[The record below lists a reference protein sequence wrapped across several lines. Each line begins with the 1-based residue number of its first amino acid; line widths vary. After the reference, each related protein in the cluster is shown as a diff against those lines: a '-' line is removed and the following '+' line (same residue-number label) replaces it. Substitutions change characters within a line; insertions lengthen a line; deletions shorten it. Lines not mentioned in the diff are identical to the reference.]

1 MEVGR
6 ASAVCRASSERDGT
20 GREVRADLW
29 KRALLL
35 VILSALPKC
44 SSTEPTW
51 TKPGAS
57 TADLRRDLVDCER
70 EGTGLPPFHFWALNE
85 TYETARERIGR
96 VKNECM
102 AARGWRQVAKAQS
115 Q

>member
-1 MEVGR
+1 M
-6 ASAVCRASSERDGT
+6 GT
-20 GREVRADLW
+20 
-29 KRALLL
+29 LLL
-35 VILSALPKC
+35 AILPALFACQSQILK
-44 SSTEPTW
+44 W

-57 TADLRRDLVDCER
+57 TADLRSDLADCER

-85 TYETARERIGR
+85 TYETARERIAR

-102 AARGWRQVAKAQS
+102 EARGWRQVAKAQS